1 MNIPRDDRIIYF
13 DNAATTFPKPQS
25 VIAAAVDCMSNYCGN
40 AGRGSHPVAMRSA
53 EEVYNAREAVASLFG
68 GDPENVVFTLNTTY
82 ALNTAIKG
90 VMARG
95 GHILISN
102 MEHNSV
108 LRPIARISEIGRV
121 RYDVFTAY
129 SNRKRLT
136 AKEILSD
143 ITSRLR
149 PDTKAIACIHSSNI
163 CSYSLPIRE
172 IGQFCRRHGL
182 TFILDA
188 AQSAGHLPIDMEK
201 DCIDILCM
209 PAHKGLYS
217 PQGLGIMVL
226 RRGMRLDTLIEG
238 GNGVR
243 SRELTMGDSSPERYE
258 GGTLC
263 LPAIAGLSRGI
274 EFIRQIGLD
283 SIAAHEKRLWHMALE
298 RFDSIRRVKVYDTE
312 DAGSVMLFNIDGY
325 SPERVGE
332 LLADKGFCLRTG
344 YHCAPL
350 AHASLG
356 SDGIGG
362 VRIGFG
368 IFNTESEVSS
378 LCSAVSEIAR
388 S

>member
-1 MNIPRDDRIIYF
+1 MNYPQDNKLIYF

-25 VIAAAVDCMSNYCGN
+25 VIQATLDCMQNYCGN
-40 AGRGSHPVAMRSA
+40 AGRGSHPIAMRSA
-53 EEVYNAREAVASLFG
+53 EEVYSAREAVASLFG
-68 GDPENVVFTLNTTY
+68 GEADNVVFTLNTTY
-82 ALNTAIKG
+82 ALNMAIKG
-90 VMARG
+90 IMGRG

-108 LRPIARISEIGRV
+108 LRPIVRLAQGGKA

-129 SNRKRLT
+129 SCRKKLT

-149 PDTKAIACIHSSNI
+149 SDTKAIACIHSSNI

-182 TFILDA
+182 IFIVDA
-188 AQSAGHLPIDMEK
+188 AQSAGHMPIDIEK

-217 PQGLGIMVL
+217 PQGLGIMIL
-226 RRGMRLDTLIEG
+226 RRGLKLDTLIEG

-243 SRELTMGDSSPERYE
+243 SLDTSMGDCAPERYE

-263 LPAIAGLSRGI
+263 LPAIAGLNKGI
-274 EFIRQIGLD
+274 ELVRQIGID
-283 SIAAHEKRLWHMALE
+283 AISAHEKSLWHMTLE
-298 RFDSIRRVKVYDTE
+298 RLDGIRRVSIYDAE

-332 LLADKGFCLRTG
+332 MLADKGFCLRTG
-344 YHCAPL
+344 YHCSAL
-350 AHASLG
+350 AHKALG
-356 SDGIGG
+356 TEKIGG

-368 IFNTESEVSS
+368 VFNTEGEVDA
-378 LCSAVSEIAR
+378 LCRAIDEIAH